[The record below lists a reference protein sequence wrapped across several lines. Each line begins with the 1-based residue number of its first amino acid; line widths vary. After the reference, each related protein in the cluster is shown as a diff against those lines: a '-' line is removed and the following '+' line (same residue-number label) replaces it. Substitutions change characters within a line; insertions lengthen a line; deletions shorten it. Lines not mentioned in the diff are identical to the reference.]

1 MRGSAR
7 EEALR
12 ILYEVDQ
19 RPGGDDAVPGD
30 QAGSWGGGG
39 RAGRIARGVQS
50 EKGSLDAA
58 LESASANWR
67 VARMAPIDR
76 TILRIAL
83 YELRHEPGTSV
94 GTIIDEAV
102 ELAKRYSTEQSGG
115 FVNGVLAALARRER
129 PEETTGALEA
139 GG

>member
-1 MRGSAR
+1 VRGSAR

-12 ILYEVDQ
+12 ILYEADQ
-19 RPGGDDAVPGD
+19 RPAVD
-30 QAGSWGGGG
+30 EAGSDHEADSRGGG
-39 RAGRIARGVQS
+39 RAGRIARGVRS
-50 EKGSLDAA
+50 ERESLDAA

-76 TILRIAL
+76 TILRIGL